1 MARSVILGIA
11 SACIA
16 LAVTATI
23 ATPSQ
28 AMSFSDYDNSSAGFG
43 NRADVNELFSGRLVA
58 DRLRDAEHKEA
69 VKDLRKQ
76 RGITS
81 SFKPNRPEIGDQRP
95 ISLTLPF

>member
-16 LAVTATI
+16 LAVTATV

-28 AMSFSDYDNSSAGFG
+28 AMTFSDYNGSSAVLG
-43 NRADVNELFSGRLVA
+43 NRADNNELFSGRLTA
-58 DRLRDAEHKEA
+58 ERNRDIQHTEALEELRQE
-69 VKDLRKQ
+69 
-76 RGITS
+76 RGISS
-81 SFKPNRPEIGDQRP
+81 SFEPTQPEIGDQRP

>member
-16 LAVTATI
+16 LAVTATV

-28 AMSFSDYDNSSAGFG
+28 AMTFSGYDSSSAVLG

-58 DRLRDAEHKEA
+58 DRIREAEHAEA
-69 VKDLRKQ
+69 VRELRKQ
-76 RGITS
+76 RGIS
-81 SFKPNRPEIGDQRP
+81 SSIEKSEPKIGDQRP